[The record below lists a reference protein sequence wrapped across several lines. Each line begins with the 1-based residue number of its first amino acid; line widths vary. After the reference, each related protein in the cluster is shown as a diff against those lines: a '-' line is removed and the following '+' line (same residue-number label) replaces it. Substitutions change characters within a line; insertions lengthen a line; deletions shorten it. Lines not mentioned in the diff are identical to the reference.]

1 MGTMSMWLFHADT
14 PKNRINALRPQDRAG
29 FYFSVVLVPALII
42 VFTIFAFARLDSHL
56 GEGSPTPSLFHVL
69 SDPARRLSPA
79 LASQA
84 LAGTPLQA
92 YRDTQLLETP
102 FWISFVVPA
111 AIDSGQALIELPSR
125 HAQQVS
131 CWEGAGQHLL
141 GAASRDQAGG
151 QIRAEKTGFILSLA
165 PSALPRTVL
174 CTGTFSGPA
183 RISVR
188 QWNSLDFDQSQKKF
202 YRGIGLLEGGLL
214 TLTLFVLVAAI
225 INREW
230 MYVLFAVWLLGNMR
244 LSANAMGWDTHWLIW
259 TIPNQWLPLMRQFT
273 FATYYIVTFALFG
286 RLFRAE
292 LKQIGFVFLQNI
304 LHGVGLILLVAALL
318 LPYGSFLPVLWSGTV
333 IGTTILVFLLAHI
346 VWKARSRAVLWY
358 CASIFVVVFTRVDEV
373 VAAAFGIKTLDEVS
387 NNVIAAL
394 LSSLMASFAFAEQMR
409 AGKRELAHVQAELR
423 TTYEVTPIGLFTLA
437 ADGSFV
443 RTNPA
448 LERILGRDADGQP
461 IKKWDDYFEPGAHDK
476 LLSIVS
482 GNGSNEAE
490 LRGIADADGHAAF
503 YLVTATFANGRIEG
517 SLQDIS
523 DRSHAVE
530 RLRFFAEHDPLTG
543 VLNRHG
549 IEVMLERAIER
560 QADDGPL
567 ALAYLDLDRFKLIND
582 LFGHQSGDEVLKQLC
597 HRVQQ
602 SLAAGSHIGRIGGDE
617 FIILFQDVE
626 IGAATDICCAI
637 IQKISYQSYQIGA
650 RAFQVKG
657 SIGLIEVNAGM
668 RVQDAIS
675 AADRACREAK
685 KAHDEHIVVYQKNA
699 PVFRERLEELSLIE
713 KLGGEFLPAGLFV
726 EMQPIMSLREPEA
739 SLNFEVL
746 LRLLDADNKVVPATK
761 VIAAAEE
768 NGNIAAIDRWVMTTV
783 LEWLTQYQSQLPL
796 TRFVCVNLSG
806 ASLNDEKFI
815 QDIFVILGKHLQV
828 VPMLCIEI
836 TESVALHDLEH
847 TSRIIQRLQALGA
860 KIALDDFGAG
870 YTSFTYLK
878 SLSADALKIDGAF
891 IQSMHTHP
899 ANEAIVEAIV
909 ELARNLGMKS
919 IAEWVEDCAMIEAL
933 AKLGVDYV
941 QGYVVARPQLPQ
953 AILAARSAASFITDP
968 GLLRFVSSRRI
979 DGQSWPDGRD
989 DESPPAELH

>member
-1 MGTMSMWLFHADT
+1 M
-14 PKNRINALRPQDRAG
+14 
-29 FYFSVVLVPALII
+29 
-42 VFTIFAFARLDSHL
+42 
-56 GEGSPTPSLFHVL
+56 
-69 SDPARRLSPA
+69 
-79 LASQA
+79 
-84 LAGTPLQA
+84 
-92 YRDTQLLETP
+92 
-102 FWISFVVPA
+102 
-111 AIDSGQALIELPSR
+111 
-125 HAQQVS
+125 
-131 CWEGAGQHLL
+131 
-141 GAASRDQAGG
+141 
-151 QIRAEKTGFILSLA
+151 
-165 PSALPRTVL
+165 
-174 CTGTFSGPA
+174 
-183 RISVR
+183 
-188 QWNSLDFDQSQKKF
+188 QSQKEF
-202 YRGIGLLEGGLL
+202 YRGIGLMEGGLL
-214 TLTLFVLVAAI
+214 TLTIFVLVAAL

-230 MYVLFAVWLLGNMR
+230 MYVLFAVWLLGNLR
-244 LSANAMGWDTHWLIW
+244 LGANAMGWDAHWLIW
-259 TIPNQWLPLMRQFT
+259 TIPNQWLPWLRKLT
-273 FATYYIVTFALFG
+273 FATYYIVTFTLFG
-286 RLFRAE
+286 RLFQTE
-292 LKQIGFVFLQNI
+292 LKQIGFVFLQNV
-304 LHGVGLILLVAALL
+304 LRWMGLILLVAAMLL
-318 LPYGSFLPVLWSGTV
+318 SYQRFLPILWSWTV
-333 IGTTILVFLLAHI
+333 VGIVILVFLLGRI
-346 VWKARSRAVLWY
+346 VWKARTRAVLWY
-358 CASIFVVVFTRVDEV
+358 CASMFVVLFTRVDEV
-373 VAAAFGIKTLDEVS
+373 IAAAFGIKTLDEVP
-387 NNVIAAL
+387 NNVIVAL

-409 AGKRELAHVQAELR
+409 AGKRELAMVQAELR

-448 LERILGRDADGQP
+448 LEKILGRDASGQSM
-461 IKKWDDYFEPGAHDK
+461 KKWDDYFGPGAREK
-476 LLSIVS
+476 LLHIVS

-490 LRGIADADGHAAF
+490 LTGIAGPDGQASF

-523 DRSHAVE
+523 DRSQAVQ

-543 VLNRHG
+543 VLNRRG
-549 IEVMLERAIER
+549 IEIMLEQAIER
-560 QADDGPL
+560 QADNRPL

-597 HRVQQ
+597 QRVQQ

-617 FIILFQDVE
+617 FILLFQGVE
-626 IGAATDICCAI
+626 IGAATDICGAI

-657 SIGLIEVNAGM
+657 SIGLIEVSAGM

-685 KAHDEHIVVYQKNA
+685 KAHDEHIVVYQRNA
-699 PVFRERLEELSLIE
+699 PVFRERMEELSLIE

-783 LEWLTQYQSQLPL
+783 LEWLTQHQSQLPL

-891 IQSMHTHP
+891 IQSMNAHP

-941 QGYVVARPQLPQ
+941 QGYVVARPQSPQ
-953 AILAARSAASFITDP
+953 AILAAESAASFITDP
-968 GLLRFVSSRRI
+968 GLLRFVSGRRI
-979 DGQSWPDGRD
+979 DGLSWPDGRD
-989 DESPPAELH
+989 NELPPADLH

>member
-1 MGTMSMWLFHADT
+1 MWLFHADT
-14 PKNRINALRPQDRAG
+14 PKSRINTLRPQDRVG
-29 FYFSVVLVPALII
+29 FYFSVVLVPVLII
-42 VFTIFAFARLDSHL
+42 VFTIIAFARLDSRF
-56 GEGSPTPSLFHVL
+56 GEASPTPSPFRVL
-69 SDPARRLSPA
+69 SDPAQSFSPA
-79 LASQA
+79 QAFQA
-84 LAGTPLQA
+84 LAGEPLRA

-102 FWISFVVPA
+102 FWFSFLVPA
-111 AIDSGQALIELPSR
+111 TIDSGQTEIELPSR

-131 CWEGAGQHLL
+131 CWEGAGKRLL
-141 GAASRDQAGG
+141 GAASRDEVVG
-151 QIRAEKTGFILSLA
+151 QIRAEKTGFLLSLV
-165 PSALPRTVL
+165 PSAQPLTVL
-174 CTGTFSGPA
+174 CRGTFSGPA
-183 RISVR
+183 RISIR
-188 QWNSLDFDQSQKKF
+188 QWSSLAFERSEAEF

-230 MYVLFAVWLLGNMR
+230 MYVLFAVWLLGNLR
-244 LSANAMGWDTHWLIW
+244 LSANAMGWDAHWLIW
-259 TIPNQWLPLMRQFT
+259 MIPNQWLPLLRQFT
-273 FATYYIVTFALFG
+273 FATYYVVTFALFG

-292 LKQIGFVFLQNI
+292 LKQIGFVVLQNI

-318 LPYGSFLPVLWSGTV
+318 LPYGRFLPVLWIGTI

-346 VWKARSRAVLWY
+346 VWKARSRAVFWY
-358 CASIFVVVFTRVDEV
+358 CASMFVVVFTRVDEV
-373 VAAAFGIKTLDEVS
+373 VAAAFGIKALDEVS
-387 NNVIAAL
+387 NTVIAAL

-409 AGKRELAHVQAELR
+409 AGKRELANVQAELR

-448 LERILGRDADGQP
+448 LEKILGRDASGQLL
-461 IKKWDDYFEPGAHDK
+461 KKWDDYFERGAREK
-476 LLSIVS
+476 LLHIVS
-482 GNGSNEAE
+482 AGGSNEAE
-490 LRGIADADGHAAF
+490 LRGIANEDGEASF

-517 SLQDIS
+517 SLQDIT
-523 DRSHAVE
+523 DRSQTVQ
-530 RLRFFAEHDPLTG
+530 RLRFFAEHDPLTA
-543 VLNRHG
+543 VLNRRG
-549 IEVMLERAIER
+549 IEIMLEQAIER
-560 QADDGPL
+560 QADDRPL

-582 LFGHQSGDEVLKQLC
+582 LFGHHSGDEVLKQLC
-597 HRVQQ
+597 QRVQELLTGD
-602 SLAAGSHIGRIGGDE
+602 SYIGRIGGDE
-617 FIILFQDVE
+617 FILLFRDKD
-626 IGAATDICCAI
+626 IGAATDICRAI
-637 IQKISYQSYQIGA
+637 VQKISYQSYHIGA

-657 SIGLIEVNAGM
+657 SIGLIEVDAGM

-713 KLGGEFLPAGLFV
+713 RLGGEFLPAGLFV

-746 LRLLDADNKVVPATK
+746 LRLRDADNKVVPATK
-761 VIAAAEE
+761 VVAAAEE
-768 NGNIAAIDRWVMTTV
+768 NGNIAVIDRWVMSTV
-783 LEWLTQYQSQLPL
+783 LEWLAQHQSQLPL
-796 TRFVCVNLSG
+796 TKFVCVNLSG
-806 ASLNDEKFI
+806 ASLNDERFI
-815 QDIFVILGKHLQV
+815 QDLFVILGKHPQV

-891 IQSMHTHP
+891 IQSMNTHP

-941 QGYVVARPQLPQ
+941 QGYVVAKPQSPQ
-953 AILAARSAASFITDP
+953 AILAASSAASFITDP
-968 GLLRFVSSRRI
+968 ALARFVSSRRI
-979 DGQSWPDGRD
+979 DGQSWG
-989 DESPPAELH
+989 ESDADLPATGLH

>member
-1 MGTMSMWLFHADT
+1 MWLFHADT
-14 PKNRINALRPQDRAG
+14 PKSRINTLRPQDRAG

-42 VFTIFAFARLDSHL
+42 VFTIIAFTRLDSRF
-56 GEGSPTPSLFHVL
+56 GEGSPTPSLFRVL
-69 SDPARRLSPA
+69 SDSAQSLSPVQA
-79 LASQA
+79 FQA
-84 LAGTPLQA
+84 LADTPLQA

-102 FWISFVVPA
+102 FWFSFLVPA
-111 AIDSGQALIELPSR
+111 TIDSGQTEIELPSR

-131 CWEGAGQHLL
+131 CWEGAGQRLL
-141 GAASRDQAGG
+141 GAASRDWAAG
-151 QIRAEKTGFILSLA
+151 QIRAEKTGFVLSLT
-165 PSALPRTVL
+165 PSAQPAAVL
-174 CTGTFSGPA
+174 CKGTFSGPA

-188 QWNSLDFDQSQKKF
+188 QWSRLEFEQSQEEF

-230 MYVLFAVWLLGNMR
+230 MYLLFAVWLLGNLR
-244 LSANAMGWDTHWLIW
+244 LSANAMGWDAHWLIW
-259 TIPNQWLPLMRQFT
+259 MIPNQWLPLLRQFT

-304 LHGVGLILLVAALL
+304 LHGVGLILLVAAFL
-318 LPYGSFLPVLWSGTV
+318 LPYGRFLPVLWSGTV
-333 IGTTILVFLLAHI
+333 VGTTILVFLLGHI

-358 CASIFVVVFTRVDEV
+358 CASMAVVVFTRVDEV
-373 VAAAFGIKTLDEVS
+373 VAAAFGIKALDEVS
-387 NNVIAAL
+387 NTVIAAL

-409 AGKRELAHVQAELR
+409 AGKRELANVQAELR
-423 TTYEVTPIGLFTLA
+423 TTYEVAPVGLFTLA

-448 LERILGRDADGQP
+448 LEKILGRHAGGRLM
-461 IKKWDDYFEPGAHDK
+461 KKWDDYFEPGAHDK

-490 LRGIADADGHAAF
+490 LRGSAGPDGLAPF

-543 VLNRHG
+543 VLNRRG
-549 IEVMLERAIER
+549 IEIMLEQAIER
-560 QADDGPL
+560 KAGDRPL

-582 LFGHQSGDEVLKQLC
+582 LFGHHSGDEVLKQLC
-597 HRVQQ
+597 RRVQQ
-602 SLAAGSHIGRIGGDE
+602 SLAGGSHIGRIGGDE

-626 IGAATDICCAI
+626 IGAATDICGAI
-637 IQKISYQSYQIGA
+637 IQKISYQSYQIGT

-657 SIGLIEVNAGM
+657 SIGLIEVDAGM

-699 PVFRERLEELSLIE
+699 SVFRERLEELSLIE

-746 LRLLDADNKVVPATK
+746 LRLRDADNKVVPATK

-783 LEWLTQYQSQLPL
+783 LEWLTQHQSQLPL
-796 TRFVCVNLSG
+796 TKFVCVNLSG

-815 QDIFVILGKHLQV
+815 QDIFVILSKHQQV

-847 TSRIIQRLQALGA
+847 TSRFIQRLQALGA

-891 IQSMHTHP
+891 IQSMNTHP

-941 QGYVVARPQLPQ
+941 QGYVVATPQSPQ
-953 AILAARSAASFITDP
+953 AILAAQSAASFITDP
-968 GLLRFVSSRRI
+968 ALMHFVSSRRI
-979 DGQSWPDGRD
+979 DGQSWAGED
-989 DESPPAELH
+989 DDLPPTGLH

>member
-1 MGTMSMWLFHADT
+1 MWLFPADT
-14 PKNRINALRPQDRAG
+14 PNSLSKNLKPQDWVG
-29 FYFSVVLVPALII
+29 FYFSVVLVPVLVV
-42 VFTIFAFARLDSHL
+42 VFTIIAFATLDSRFGHSNP
-56 GEGSPTPSLFHVL
+56 SPSSFHVL
-69 SDPARRLSPA
+69 SDPGQRLLPA
-79 LASQA
+79 QAFQELAATS
-84 LAGTPLQA
+84 LQT

-102 FWISFVVPA
+102 FWFSFLVSA
-111 AIDSGQALIELPSR
+111 TDSGVMEIELPSR
-125 HAQQVS
+125 HAQQLS
-131 CWEGAGQHLL
+131 CWEGAGQRLL
-141 GAASRDQAGG
+141 GVASRDMADGLL
-151 QIRAEKTGFILSLA
+151 RAEKTGFILSLA
-165 PSALPRTVL
+165 SSTLPINVL
-174 CTGTFSGPA
+174 CKGVFSGPA

-188 QWNSLDFDQSQKKF
+188 QWSRPDFVQSQKEF
-202 YRGIGLLEGGLL
+202 YRGIGLMEGGLL
-214 TLTLFVLVAAI
+214 TLTIFVLVAAL

-230 MYVLFAVWLLGNMR
+230 MYVLFAVWLLGNLR
-244 LSANAMGWDTHWLIW
+244 LGANAMGWDAHWLIW
-259 TIPNQWLPLMRQFT
+259 TIPNQWLPWLRKLT
-273 FATYYIVTFALFG
+273 FATYYIVTFTLFG
-286 RLFRAE
+286 RLFQTE
-292 LKQIGFVFLQNI
+292 LKQIGFVFLQNV
-304 LHGVGLILLVAALL
+304 LRWMGLILLVAAMLL
-318 LPYGSFLPVLWSGTV
+318 SYQRFLPILWSWTV
-333 IGTTILVFLLAHI
+333 VGIVILVFLLGRI
-346 VWKARSRAVLWY
+346 VWKARTRAVLWY
-358 CASIFVVVFTRVDEV
+358 CASMFVVLFTRVDEV
-373 VAAAFGIKTLDEVS
+373 IAAAFGIKTLDEVP
-387 NNVIAAL
+387 NNVIVAL

-409 AGKRELAHVQAELR
+409 AGKRELAMVQAELR

-448 LERILGRDADGQP
+448 LEKILGRDASGQSM
-461 IKKWDDYFEPGAHDK
+461 KKWDDYFGPGAREK
-476 LLSIVS
+476 LLHIVS

-490 LRGIADADGHAAF
+490 LTGIAGPDGQASF

-523 DRSHAVE
+523 DRSQAVQ

-543 VLNRHG
+543 VLNRRG
-549 IEVMLERAIER
+549 IEIMLEQAIER
-560 QADDGPL
+560 QADNRPL

-597 HRVQQ
+597 QRVQQ

-617 FIILFQDVE
+617 FILLFQGVE
-626 IGAATDICCAI
+626 IGAATDICGAI

-657 SIGLIEVNAGM
+657 SIGLIEVSAGM

-685 KAHDEHIVVYQKNA
+685 KAHDEHIVVYQRNA
-699 PVFRERLEELSLIE
+699 PVFRERMEELSLIE

-783 LEWLTQYQSQLPL
+783 LEWLTQHQSQLPL

-891 IQSMHTHP
+891 IQSMNAHP

-941 QGYVVARPQLPQ
+941 QGYVVARPQSPQ
-953 AILAARSAASFITDP
+953 AILAAESAASFITDP
-968 GLLRFVSSRRI
+968 GLLRFVSGRRI
-979 DGQSWPDGRD
+979 DGLSWPDGRD
-989 DESPPAELH
+989 NELPPADLH

>member
-1 MGTMSMWLFHADT
+1 MWLFPADT
-14 PKNRINALRPQDRAG
+14 PNSLSKNLKPQDWVG
-29 FYFSVVLVPALII
+29 FYFSVVLVPVLVV
-42 VFTIFAFARLDSHL
+42 VFTIIAFATLDSRFGHSNP
-56 GEGSPTPSLFHVL
+56 SPSSFHVL
-69 SDPARRLSPA
+69 SDPGQRLLPA
-79 LASQA
+79 QAFQELAATS
-84 LAGTPLQA
+84 LQT

-102 FWISFVVPA
+102 FWFSFLVSA
-111 AIDSGQALIELPSR
+111 TDSGVMEIELPSR
-125 HAQQVS
+125 HAQQLS
-131 CWEGAGQHLL
+131 CWEGAGQRLL
-141 GAASRDQAGG
+141 GVASRDMADGLL
-151 QIRAEKTGFILSLA
+151 RAEKTGFILSLA
-165 PSALPRTVL
+165 SSTLPINVL
-174 CTGTFSGPA
+174 CKGVFSGPA

-188 QWNSLDFDQSQKKF
+188 QWSRPDFVQSQKEF
-202 YRGIGLLEGGLL
+202 YRGIGLMEGGLL
-214 TLTLFVLVAAI
+214 TLTIFVLVAAL

-230 MYVLFAVWLLGNMR
+230 MYVLFAVWLLGNLR
-244 LSANAMGWDTHWLIW
+244 LGANAMGWDAHWLIW
-259 TIPNQWLPLMRQFT
+259 TIPNQWLPWLRKLT
-273 FATYYIVTFALFG
+273 FATYYIVTFTLFG
-286 RLFRAE
+286 RLFQTE
-292 LKQIGFVFLQNI
+292 LKQIGFVFLQNV
-304 LHGVGLILLVAALL
+304 LRWMGLILLVAAMLL
-318 LPYGSFLPVLWSGTV
+318 SYQRFLPILWSWTV
-333 IGTTILVFLLAHI
+333 VGIVILVFLLGRI
-346 VWKARSRAVLWY
+346 VWKARTRAVLWY
-358 CASIFVVVFTRVDEV
+358 CASMFVVLFTRVDEV
-373 VAAAFGIKTLDEVS
+373 IAAAFGIKTLDEVP
-387 NNVIAAL
+387 NNVIVAL

-409 AGKRELAHVQAELR
+409 AGKRELAMVQAELR

-448 LERILGRDADGQP
+448 LEKILGRDASGQSM
-461 IKKWDDYFEPGAHDK
+461 KKWDDYFGPGAREK
-476 LLSIVS
+476 LLHIVS

-490 LRGIADADGHAAF
+490 LTGIAGPDGQASF

-523 DRSHAVE
+523 DRSQAVQ

-543 VLNRHG
+543 VLNRRG
-549 IEVMLERAIER
+549 IEIMLEQAIER
-560 QADDGPL
+560 QADNRPL

-597 HRVQQ
+597 QRVQQ

-617 FIILFQDVE
+617 FILLFQGVE
-626 IGAATDICCAI
+626 IGAATDICSAI

-657 SIGLIEVNAGM
+657 SIGLIEVSAGM

-685 KAHDEHIVVYQKNA
+685 KAHDEHIVVYQRNA
-699 PVFRERLEELSLIE
+699 PVFRERMEELSLIE

-783 LEWLTQYQSQLPL
+783 LEWLTQHQSQLPL

-891 IQSMHTHP
+891 IQSMNAHP

-941 QGYVVARPQLPQ
+941 QGYVVARPQSPQ
-953 AILAARSAASFITDP
+953 AILAAQSAASFITDP
-968 GLLRFVSSRRI
+968 GLLRFVSDRRI

-989 DESPPAELH
+989 NELPPLDLH